1 MVGSDQEARAQGGLR
16 RTAADGG
23 NRLAPS
29 CMQMIDRD
37 GAPVREDARIRMSII
52 GMSRWRAR
60 MLHRGWNWPKTG
72 AGVKVGGCA
81 T

>member
-1 MVGSDQEARAQGGLR
+1 
-16 RTAADGG
+16 
-23 NRLAPS
+23 
-29 CMQMIDRD
+29 MQMIDRD